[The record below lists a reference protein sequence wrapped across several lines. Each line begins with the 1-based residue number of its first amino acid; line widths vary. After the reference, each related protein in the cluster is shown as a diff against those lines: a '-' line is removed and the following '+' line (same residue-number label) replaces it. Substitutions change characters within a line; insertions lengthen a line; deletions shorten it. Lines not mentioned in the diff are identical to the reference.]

1 MSDTFKSGDVIRYP
15 YLWHWQHA
23 AGRMNAEKD
32 RPVCLALALPD
43 KNKALTHLI
52 IVAISGTAP
61 LPEQRA
67 IEIPDL
73 EIKRAGLSAYK
84 RAWLSVGEYN
94 YDIAEKS
101 FFFEPDQRLR
111 GHFSNVFLQ
120 RILREVRQ
128 TIAIHSGRVDRT
140 L

>member
-1 MSDTFKSGDVIRYP
+1 MSDDFRSGDIVSYP
-15 YLWHWQHA
+15 YLWHWQHE
-23 AGRMNAEKD
+23 AGRVNAEKD

-52 IVAISGTAP
+52 IVAISGTSP
-61 LPEQRA
+61 LPEQRT

-84 RAWLSVGEYN
+84 RAWVSVDEYN

-101 FFFEPDQRLR
+101 FFFEPNQRLR
-111 GHFSNVFLQ
+111 GRFSDVFLRQ
-120 RILREVRQ
+120 ILREVRQ
-128 TIAIHSGRVDRT
+128 TIEVQSGRVDRT

>member
-1 MSDTFKSGDVIRYP
+1 MSDKFRSGDIVSYP
-15 YLWHWQHA
+15 YLWHWQHEE
-23 AGRMNAEKD
+23 GRVNAEKD

-43 KNKALTHLI
+43 KSKALTHLI
-52 IVAISGTAP
+52 IVAISGSSP

-67 IEIPDL
+67 IAIPDL

-101 FFFEPDQRLR
+101 FFFEPHQRIR
-111 GHFSNVFLQ
+111 GRFSDVFLKQ
-120 RILREVRQ
+120 ILREVRRTVEIQ
-128 TIAIHSGRVDRT
+128 SGRVDRT